1 MLTSKI
7 KLLVTILVLGL
18 VLSACSSGSSV
29 SIGPPESCG
38 DDIGGTA
45 DTAKFDQYF
54 TNMALVNQNGESG
67 PEGDNGM
74 EFASTD
80 ILDLRADSISDVSV
94 RACIQSRS
102 GGPIAFDQTQTFTQG
117 PSGLTFGS
125 FQPGNY
131 VVRVIVD
138 GTLVKN
144 FPFSIK

>member
-1 MLTSKI
+1 MLTSRI
-7 KLLVTILVLGL
+7 KLLVTIIVMGGFF
-18 VLSACSSGSSV
+18 SACSF
-29 SIGPPESCG
+29 GPPASCG
-38 DDIGGTA
+38 DNIGGTA
-45 DTAKFDQYF
+45 NTAKFDQNF

-80 ILDLRADSISDVSV
+80 TLDFRADSKSDVAV
-94 RACIQSRS
+94 RACIQNFNGR
-102 GGPIAFDQTQTFTQG
+102 PIAFDKTQTLTQG
-117 PSGLTFGS
+117 ASGFSLGS
-125 FQPGNY
+125 FQSGNY